1 MKKIDLK
8 ATKSSTSKDGEEE
21 EKHFEASEVK
31 A

>member
-8 ATKSSTSKDGEEE
+8 ATKSSSKDGEEE
-21 EKHFEASEVK
+21 DKHSEASEVK